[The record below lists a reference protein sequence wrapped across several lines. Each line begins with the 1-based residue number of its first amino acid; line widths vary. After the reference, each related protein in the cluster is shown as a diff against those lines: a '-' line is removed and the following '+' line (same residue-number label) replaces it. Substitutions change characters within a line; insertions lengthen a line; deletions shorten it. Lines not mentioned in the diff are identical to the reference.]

1 MDTTG
6 NVYKKERDQIITA
19 LISHHV
25 DQFKRHKG
33 IYFKVQHAE
42 LIYNRSA
49 LMLKLEDSGRN
60 QISADTCV
68 PGGVQ
73 QCVCLCVEAD
83 FYFYSTS
90 PPQAHDA
97 VLLSCLCMVLQTYA
111 TALFDSS

>member
-6 NVYKKERDQIITA
+6 KVFNKERDPIITA

-33 IYFKVQHAE
+33 IYFKVLHTE
-42 LIYNRSA
+42 LIYKRSA

-73 QCVCLCVEAD
+73 QCVALC
-83 FYFYSTS
+83 
-90 PPQAHDA
+90 
-97 VLLSCLCMVLQTYA
+97 
-111 TALFDSS
+111 